1 MSKTCHNCNNV
12 FDDGYNICPRCGM
25 QYIEPQQSMSGQFQ
39 QPNTQYGAPYYGQP
53 NGQPNGQPYNQ
64 PYGQPVAPVYPS
76 APAEQP
82 MTVGQW
88 VGTILLTTCLGT
100 ISLILLFIWGFS
112 STTPTSKKNYCRA
125 MLIVEAIGIGLA
137 ILFLILIFS
146 LASASGEGFF
156 RQLEDAL
163 NEMSMYRT

>member
-25 QYIEPQQSMSGQFQ
+25 QYIGPKQPVPGQSQ
-39 QPNTQYGAPYYGQP
+39 QPNAQYYGQP
-53 NGQPNGQPYNQ
+53 NGQP
-64 PYGQPVAPVYPS
+64 YGQPTAPVYPS

-100 ISLILLFIWGFS
+100 ISLILLFVWGFS
-112 STTPTSKKNYCRA
+112 STTPTSKKNYCRG
-125 MLIVEAIGIGLA
+125 MLIVEAIGLGLA

-146 LASASGEGFF
+146 LASASGENFF
-156 RQLEDAL
+156 HQLEDAL
-163 NEMSMYRT
+163 SEMSMYRT

>member
-25 QYIEPQQSMSGQFQ
+25 QYIEPEQPIPGQFQ
-39 QPNTQYGAPYYGQP
+39 QPNNGQYGAPVYGQ
-53 NGQPNGQPYNQ
+53 QPYNQ
-64 PYGQPVAPVYPS
+64 PYGQPVAPVYPA

-100 ISLILLFIWGFS
+100 ISLILLLVWAFS
-112 STTPTSKKNYCRA
+112 NTTPTAKKNYCRG
-125 MLIVEAIGIGLA
+125 MLIVDAIGIVLG
-137 ILFLILIFS
+137 IIFMII
-146 LASASGEGFF
+146 FF
-156 RQLEDAL
+156 ALMAETGGSFFEELENAL
-163 NEMSMYRT
+163 SYMSVYRG